1 MLLELLEFVLGK
13 LSDRSEEL
21 IWWQQS
27 HQLAAAGAPNEHP
40 NLILTASSRLSAEVK
55 LKSEPSFF

>member
-27 HQLAAAGAPNEHP
+27 HQLAAGEP
-40 NLILTASSRLSAEVK
+40 LTSIPISSSQPLPGCQQK
-55 LKSEPSFF
+55 